1 MKVSPRIFQNG
12 IPDEFPFSIAMIKT
26 GIYPHIDG
34 WTPGYWE
41 NLLHKRLDA
50 GNGVSE
56 MYKQYYFYSMGGAMT
71 TPPMKKFYNNL
82 VRYYGNKY
90 GIKYLFE
97 YRDKNK
103 WVSGR
108 HQK

>member
-1 MKVSPRIFQNG
+1 
-12 IPDEFPFSIAMIKT
+12 
-26 GIYPHIDG
+26 
-34 WTPGYWE
+34 
-41 NLLHKRLDA
+41 
-50 GNGVSE
+50 

-90 GIKYLFE
+90 GIKYPFE

-108 HQK
+108 HQI